1 MGKQKQIDL
10 RKNQIDV
17 FRNKKYKLLNKN
29 STGTVT
35 QWMVKQLLDTVE
47 ERISESGDRSE
58 KIPIMQYCDWIVFIS
73 KV

>member
-35 QWMVKQLLDTVE
+35 QWTVKQCV
-47 ERISESGDRSE
+47 RYS
-58 KIPIMQYCDWIVFIS
+58 
-73 KV
+73 